1 MLLCS
6 YYPGVHR
13 AEFDCSHF
21 APDIVQ
27 FACSKVKC
35 PYFLFFSNNY
45 DPSFTVLFLT
55 LLI

>member
-21 APDIVQ
+21 APDIVK

-35 PYFLFFSNNY
+35 PYFLFFLVI
-45 DPSFTVLFLT
+45 TMIQVLLFFF
-55 LLI
+55 